1 MADTVYENVLLYDVY
16 GSMLTDKQRNIFDLH
31 LNEDL
36 SLGEIAELEG
46 ITRQGVRDSLVRGRQ
61 TMEDLE
67 ERLGLIG
74 KDKQLCE
81 AADELEEIAAQIAG
95 KFDKQS
101 AVLTALASQLRELL

>member
-1 MADTVYENVLLYDVY
+1 
-16 GSMLTDKQRNIFDLH
+16 
-31 LNEDL
+31 
-36 SLGEIAELEG
+36 
-46 ITRQGVRDSLVRGRQ
+46 
-61 TMEDLE
+61 MEDLE